1 MKKVFAFLAAIGLC
15 FGAFAQES
23 KILDDWSDE
32 IESREDDFLSSF
44 SYTNFTYNNFLGA
57 GEGVNHNGWGLNFSA
72 LHIGFNPWKNGRF
85 TLGLLEMSFDFGFLK
100 PGYSFAVINNAIEVR
115 PSVVESKLDGTPT
128 RMSGCRTIS
137 ATQKTSA

>member
-57 GEGVNHNGWGLNFSA
+57 GKS
-72 LHIGFNPWKNGRF
+72 
-85 TLGLLEMSFDFGFLK
+85 
-100 PGYSFAVINNAIEVR
+100 
-115 PSVVESKLDGTPT
+115 
-128 RMSGCRTIS
+128 
-137 ATQKTSA
+137 

>member
-85 TLGLLEMSFDFGFLK
+85 TLGLLEMQQC
-100 PGYSFAVINNAIEVR
+100 N
-115 PSVVESKLDGTPT
+115 
-128 RMSGCRTIS
+128 
-137 ATQKTSA
+137 